1 MAVVSGYFD
10 DSRDG
15 KVLTL
20 AGYVGGEPHWEV
32 FEEQWAAVLDR
43 FEVPYFHM
51 KEFGDPN
58 GVYQKWLP
66 AKDHYEEIKVFM
78 AGLARAIGRS
88 QLKGFGSILRL
99 NDLDRFN
106 AEKGQSLE
114 PYPLAAYANMVWI
127 GNANPKSV
135 INLTFD
141 RTEQISSK
149 LKKAKS
155 YADSDRYYPGVAN
168 LIQLNP
174 LNKGLT
180 WRNVRPLQAADFIAW
195 EIRKASSE
203 PI

>member
-1 MAVVSGYFD
+1 M
-10 DSRDG
+10 
-15 KVLTL
+15 TL

-106 AEKGQSLE
+106 AEKRSVARAASTSRLREYGLDRQRKPQKRDQSDFRQ
-114 PYPLAAYANMVWI
+114 N
-127 GNANPKSV
+127 G
-135 INLTFD
+135 
-141 RTEQISSK
+141 
-149 LKKAKS
+149 
-155 YADSDRYYPGVAN
+155 AN
-168 LIQLNP
+168 LLKAE
-174 LNKGLT
+174 KGKEL
-180 WRNVRPLQAADFIAW
+180 RR
-195 EIRKASSE
+195 
-203 PI
+203 